1 MKNLLFFGVCML
13 LLVVVFRVVV
23 FVFFFFFF
31 FTFALCSATCT
42 DARAV
47 CSYIWRCAG
56 GDPGAGGGVPATAGG
71 GGAVLAA
78 AERAAETA
86 GGGAEAPGVS
96 PRNCQVQ
103 EQGEREFVMFR
114 SRVSE
119 KLSCSGAG

>member
-1 MKNLLFFGVCML
+1 MELDMTFTHAGSAQHALRC
-13 LLVVVFRVVV
+13 VVPHVHCVVLMQ
-23 FVFFFFFF
+23 
-31 FTFALCSATCT
+31 FAHAH
-42 DARAV
+42 AV
-47 CSYIWRCAG
+47 CFYIWRCAG

-86 GGGAEAPGVS
+86 GGGAEAPGVG

-119 KLSCSGAG
+119 TLSTSGAG